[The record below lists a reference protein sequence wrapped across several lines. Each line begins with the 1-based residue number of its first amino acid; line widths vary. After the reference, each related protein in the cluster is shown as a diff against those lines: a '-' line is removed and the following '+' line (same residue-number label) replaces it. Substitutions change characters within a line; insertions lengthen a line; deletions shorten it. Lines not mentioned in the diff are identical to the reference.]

1 MLLLT
6 NTELAVFVHP
16 LQLKNN
22 ICFYVSLGTVAR
34 TGLTMYVFSLQVA
47 ATCRFGHAQVKDIAK
62 FLGGGVEWV
71 AAQGGIQEEL

>member
-1 MLLLT
+1 
-6 NTELAVFVHP
+6 
-16 LQLKNN
+16 
-22 ICFYVSLGTVAR
+22 
-34 TGLTMYVFSLQVA
+34 MYVFSLQVA